1 MELNALK
8 FARAAALTAGA
19 AYVVCVLFVAAA
31 PDLALRFLGWL
42 VHLTNVEQF
51 VGFSVTFGGAVLG
64 LLPILFYSYFGAWL
78 FAFLYNRS
86 LK

>member
-1 MELNALK
+1 MELNASK
-8 FARAAALTAGA
+8 FARAAAMTAGA

-31 PDLALRFLGWL
+31 PDVALLFLGWL
-42 VHLTNVEQF
+42 IHLTNVEQF
-51 VGFSVTFGGAVLG
+51 AGVSITFGGAALG
-64 LLPILFYSYFGAWL
+64 LLPILFYSYFGARL